1 MKNLKKGVL
10 MVLLTATMVS
20 CSKDEIA
27 TLITTENL
35 TKSIDENAAEGTV
48 LGTVSG
54 LSNTGTVTFSIANQ
68 SPNGALAIDAT
79 TGELTIA
86 DAAAFDYESNPV
98 ISATIDVAD
107 GAIIGSAIVTINLN
121 DIDDIEFLLS
131 TSKTAY
137 ANAAASDWVIIT
149 EAEYDNL
156 AVKLNNVNVTGASEA
171 EFDSSV
177 QTEVGAGGVFTVA
190 TINTANTVPS
200 GSYIFAFKYETESH
214 NNTGHSKNTS
224 VTSEAQ
230 VKQSSTSNHSGFV
243 NLGNTLPTSIKNN
256 GGTFYFVLK
265 GNANATTA
273 NGYMA
278 FTKASNVRATYK
290 RIPETSYHHASGNEN
305 NLGDATFNGGGTGVK
320 WLHQGLTTTQK
331 QW

>member
-1 MKNLKKGVL
+1 

-27 TLITTENL
+27 TIITTENFI
-35 TKSIDENAAEGTV
+35 KSIDENSEQGT
-48 LGTVSG
+48 LIGAVSG
-54 LSNTGTVTFSIANQ
+54 LSNTGTVTFNIANQ
-68 SPNGALAIDAT
+68 SPNGALAIDAI

-86 DAAAFDYESNPV
+86 DAATFDFESNPV
-98 ISATIDVAD
+98 ISATVDVTD
-107 GAIIGSAIVTINLN
+107 GVIMESAIVTINLN
-121 DIDDIEFLLS
+121 DMDDIEFLLS

-137 ANAAASDWVIIT
+137 ANAADANWVIIT

-156 AVKLNNVNVTGASEA
+156 ATKLNNVNVTGASEA

-177 QTEVGAGGVFTVA
+177 QTEVGARGVFTVA
-190 TINTANTVPS
+190 TISSVNTVPS
-200 GSYIFAFKYETESH
+200 GSYVFAFKYESESH

-224 VTSEAQ
+224 VTTEAQ

-243 NLGNTLPTSIKNN
+243 NLGSTLPTSIKNN

-273 NGYMA
+273 TGYMA
-278 FTKASNVRATYK
+278 FTTASNVRATYK

-320 WLHQGLTTTQK
+320 WLHQGLTTNQK